1 MFDLPRPILIGM
13 VHLPPL
19 PGSPRHELP
28 EAKIVARAVDDA
40 RTLADAGFGALM
52 VENFGDTPFVARRVE
67 PVTIATMGVVA
78 AAVRSAV
85 SLPLGINVLRNDAQA
100 ALGVAAAVGAK
111 FVRVN
116 IHLGVAATDQ
126 GMIQGR
132 ARQTLQLRNR
142 IAPDVS
148 IVADVHVKHAV
159 QMSQPDIALAAEETA
174 YRGLADALVVSGST
188 TGRPAD
194 QADVRRVKE
203 AVPDRPILVGS
214 GVTAETIAVLLAHAD
229 GAIVGTAIKLDGRP
243 DNPVDPERARALVA
257 AAGYRI

>member
-19 PGSPRHELP
+19 PGSPRHELSVDR
-28 EAKIVARAVDDA
+28 IVARALDDA
-40 RTLADAGFGALM
+40 RVLADAGFGALM
-52 VENFGDTPFVARRVE
+52 VENFGDTPFVACHVE
-67 PVTIATMGVVA
+67 PVTTATMSVVA
-78 AAVRSAV
+78 AAIRAAV
-85 SLPLGINVLRNDAQA
+85 SLPLGINVLRNDAEA

-111 FVRVN
+111 FVRIN

-126 GMIQGR
+126 GVIEGQ
-132 ARQTLQLRNR
+132 ARETIQLRDR

-148 IVADVHVKHAV
+148 ILADVHVKHAV
-159 QMSQPDIALAAEETA
+159 PMSQLDIALAAEETA

-188 TGRPAD
+188 TGRPTD
-194 QADVRRVKE
+194 QTDVRRVKE

-214 GVTAETIAVLLAHAD
+214 GVTAETIAALLADAD
-229 GAIVGTAIKLDGRP
+229 GVIVGTALKLDARS

-257 AAGYRI
+257 ASRIE